1 MGLRDYTVYDFIC
14 RNAALYPERDCIVF
28 HDKRLTYR
36 AYKQK
41 CDALAAGLLKTGIR
55 KGDRLGIIAQNSD
68 EFMILYGAA
77 AKMGAILLP
86 VNWRFQQDE
95 MEYVLGDCTPRFVF
109 AGPDFQKNIE
119 AARGKVASIEKCY
132 AIGGGDVPDGFPCL

>member
-14 RNAALYPERDCIVF
+14 RNAQVYPDRDSIVF
-28 HDKRLTYR
+28 NDTRLTH
-36 AYKQK
+36 KQFKEK
-41 CDALAAGLLKTGIR
+41 CDKLAAGLLKAGIQ
-55 KGDRLGIIAQNSD
+55 KGDRLGVVANNCD

-95 MEYVLGDCTPRFVF
+95 VEFVF
-109 AGPDFQKNIE
+109 FDFVI
-119 AARGKVASIEKCY
+119 V
-132 AIGGGDVPDGFPCL
+132 F